1 MDREVATVIEL
12 QQLPARAILED
23 GCGDLWVESAG
34 IFVRLRDNLE
44 RTANDLVECFA
55 PLTLVHPL
63 ECDPDPILVEDLS
76 TLRPGDVIEVRMGD
90 TTTRGPVGKVHTV
103 SGGEATRVDWI
114 ATPDGQTLWSDG
126 QSLWSDLINR
136 RSEVYL
142 VSTAKHALPTEPGS
156 VLTRAVIRG
165 EETMGPI
172 VLGDDGWWSS
182 PRKVDG
188 HRIHVEEHI
197 TDWTVGKVVKA
208 DEENG

>member
-1 MDREVATVIEL
+1 MGREIARVIEL

-23 GCGDLWVESAG
+23 GSGDLWVESAG

-76 TLRPGDVIEVRMGD
+76 TLRPGDVIEVHRGD
-90 TTTRGPVGKVHTV
+90 VVIRGPIDRFST
-103 SGGEATRVDWI
+103 A
-114 ATPDGQTLWSDG
+114 SDG
-126 QSLWSDLINR
+126 QILGISSGWGFLLWS
-136 RSEVYL
+136 SAHSMYHKVYL
-142 VSTAKHALPTEPGS
+142 VSRPKPPLPTHLGAI
-156 VLTRAVIRG
+156 LTRAVIRG
-165 EETMGPI
+165 KETRGPI

-208 DEENG
+208 DEEDG